1 MNRWN
6 KYYQEHGYYE
16 WKSLGKVRCKC
27 TNNNGNWIGYLEAY
41 DINGNGK
48 IECKQISI

>member
-16 WKSLGKVRCKC
+16 WKSLGNVVCKY
-27 TNNNGNWIGYLEAY
+27 TYNNRTPLGYGEMY
-41 DINGNGK
+41 HENGK
-48 IECKQISI
+48 IKYKVICI

>member
-16 WKSLGKVRCKC
+16 WKSLGNLVCKY
-27 TNNNGNWIGYLEAY
+27 TFNNGMYLGYLEWYYA
-41 DINGNGK
+41 NGK
-48 IECKQISI
+48 IDCKVINI